1 MVDMYI
7 PEQSFDRASHDSYYS
22 NSKVGTLDVL
32 GATLDDTLYYNPL
45 AATNRF
51 FDQYTG
57 PGKAGKMLTP
67 EEWADSEYYRDNITV
82 DDTGITEGLAKLMA
96 DRSDKRA
103 IINSTLSRSKGG
115 FGLMAAQFGVGFA
128 GSLLDPLN
136 VATGFIPALG
146 AARMATMTA
155 KMTAKYG
162 KAGGRLAAGA
172 VNGVAGAA
180 VLEPLIAGQAATEQY
195 GFGMAASMDADY
207 GLMDSF
213 LNLTFGGVLGGGI
226 HYGVGKLSD
235 RIEASAAKDEALAR
249 SVAQA
254 ASGQPIQVG
263 QLIAQ
268 TEAKSLD
275 DTLQRANERIARER
289 PDAAA
294 VERTVD
300 LDTGEILSEQV
311 TARTETVPE
320 TPEVRRKGTAL
331 PKILK
336 TQEPRS
342 LLKFISDMGGIWTGE
357 KMIEEVKRAAG
368 GRYKGIANKS
378 QASKTQVRGKK
389 KITEKVRPGGKTL
402 DDMLTMAREEGFLP
416 PAIDGVPDEID
427 INDLLRLIELE
438 ARDGVKQYSDAD
450 IGQVQAFDDAAQL
463 ATAAE
468 RFGIDPKGMDDDAF
482 LRAIQEAS
490 ENQEYIDFNTS
501 SVEGRTEDAN
511 TLPIYDGGELTEAEA
526 MKLQQESQIH
536 DYNLGEDAEAKPI
549 LDEMDEAGTTPPDI
563 DPVIVTRENELLQN
577 DVDQMTEA
585 GVVIPQD
592 FIDAIDDATDLVTK
606 ADTVYDDMTRAGVVC
621 MNRNYKG

>member
-32 GATLDDTLYYNPL
+32 GATLDDTLYYNPG
-45 AATNRF
+45 AAANRF
-51 FDQYTG
+51 LNQYTG
-57 PGKAGKMLTP
+57 PAKTGKILTP
-67 EEWADSEYYRDNITV
+67 EEWAESQFYREGITV
-82 DDTGITEGLAKLMA
+82 DETGITEGLAQIMA
-96 DRSDKRA
+96 DRSDKRS

-136 VATGFIPALG
+136 LATGFIPALG
-146 AARMATMTA
+146 AARMAIMTA

-162 KAGGRLAAGA
+162 KAGGRLASGA
-172 VNGVAGAA
+172 VNGTAGAA
-180 VLEPLIAGQAATEQY
+180 ILEPLIIGQAATEQY

-226 HYGVGKLSD
+226 HYGVGRLSD

-254 ASGQPIQVG
+254 AGGQPIQVG

-268 TEAKSLD
+268 TEAKSLE
-275 DTLQRANERIARER
+275 DTLQRANERIARDK
-289 PDAAA
+289 PDVAA
-294 VERTVD
+294 VERVVD
-300 LDTGEILSEQV
+300 PDTGEITSEQI
-311 TARTETVPE
+311 TARRETKPD
-320 TPEVRRKGTAL
+320 TPDVQRKGTAL

-342 LLKFISDMGGIWTGE
+342 LLKFISNMGGIWTGE
-357 KMIEEVKRAAG
+357 KLITEVKKAAG
-368 GRYKGIANKS
+368 SRYSNISNTS
-378 QASKTQVRGKK
+378 QTAKTQVRGKK

-402 DDMLTMAREEGFLP
+402 DHMLTLAREEGFLP
-416 PAIDGVPDEID
+416 PAIDGVPDDVD
-427 INDLLRLIELE
+427 INSLLKLIELE
-438 ARDGVKQYSDAD
+438 GDGVKQYSDAD
-450 IGQVQAFDDAAQL
+450 TGQVQAFEDAAQL
-463 ATAAE
+463 ETAAE
-468 RFGIDPKGMDDDAF
+468 QFGIDPKGLDDDSF
-482 LRAIQEAS
+482 LRAVQEAAD
-490 ENQEYIDFNTS
+490 NQEYIDFNTS
-501 SVEGRTEDAN
+501 AVEGRVEDAK

-526 MKLQQESQIH
+526 VKLQQESQIH
-536 DYNLGEDAEAKPI
+536 DYNLGEDAESKPI

-563 DPVIVTRENELLQN
+563 DPVVLNRENELLQN
-577 DVDQMTEA
+577 DVDQMTDA

-592 FIDAIDDATDLVTK
+592 FIDAIDDANDLVTK